1 MALLLQVM
9 SDTNTLNKHVNR
21 IGELEVTVAAVS
33 GVYSTHRV
41 IDQSNVY
48 IGQDINLDLND

>member
-9 SDTNTLNKHVNR
+9 SNTNTLNKHVNR

-41 IDQSNVY
+41 IDQSNAY